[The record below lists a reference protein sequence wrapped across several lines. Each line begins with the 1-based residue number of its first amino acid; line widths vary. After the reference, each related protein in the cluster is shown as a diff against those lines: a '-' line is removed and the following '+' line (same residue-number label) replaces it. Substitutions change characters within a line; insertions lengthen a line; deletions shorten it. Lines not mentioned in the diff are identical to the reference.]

1 MRAQLRRWAG
11 ALLSAAAIATL
22 ATGCSKTVEGTA
34 LPAGSSGEHGEFR
47 NLLTE
52 CDAVGDQQIADA
64 VGAEAISRT
73 FFGAICRWDASGPS
87 GRIKVVFN
95 WFETGSLEV
104 ERQTNEQLGYGVED
118 TTIEGRRA
126 ILLHRPGDGD
136 SCGVSAGAPDQ
147 GVIGWWVHY
156 RPGSPHPDPCDA
168 ARKLAEL
175 TLSLSR

>member
-1 MRAQLRRWAG
+1 MMAPRRVLA
-11 ALLSAAAIATL
+11 ALLATVAL
-22 ATGCSKTVEGTA
+22 SGILTGCSRTIEGTA
-34 LPAGSSGEHGEFR
+34 VPVGAAGEHGEFR

-52 CDAVGDQQIADA
+52 CDAVSDAQIADV
-64 VGAEAISRT
+64 VGADAIDRS
-73 FFGAICRWDASGPS
+73 FFGAICRWDANGPS
-87 GRIKVVFN
+87 GRIKIVFN

-104 ERQTNEQLGYGVED
+104 ERQTNTQLGYGVED
-118 TTIEGRRA
+118 ILIQGRKA

-136 SCGVSAGAPDQ
+136 SCGISAGAPDQ

-168 ARKLAEL
+168 VRKLAEL